1 MGIGGVTN
9 RRGSNVLVELESAS
23 LSRDIPPC
31 IKQVSGVS
39 SYRLSSPKESLESVL
54 TCIREHVK

>member
-1 MGIGGVTN
+1 M
-9 RRGSNVLVELESAS
+9 VELESAS